1 MPVTAVSQGLLERIA
16 AMQRQLDEVS
26 RAVGRPSD
34 QIRDVNDNVIHM
46 VPGAANPVL
55 GAKNQDVSVSLV
67 AGTVAVTD
75 GQGRDARPISASNF
89 NGPVT
94 GDTTGVHHGEVGT
107 PTELHNHYGDLH
119 GNAYGFHY
127 GPVGDGATQNQI
139 NCLNIYHTGAY
150 GTVHGEVGVPGDLW
164 NAYITVRGKCF
175 AEVGQAGGPFF
186 TTYGDVGNATN
197 FFNLHGTVYAPSA
210 RNLKTDEKPLL
221 AEAGTIVDGVPS
233 ATWRWDP
240 TLKHNDDELHAGP
253 MADDIAK
260 AAPWL
265 IRQSHNPGAALMLS
279 DRDLIG
285 VLWGALREARQ
296 RIAVLEGKPKP

>member
-1 MPVTAVSQGLLERIA
+1 MPVTAVPQGLLEHIA

-34 QIRDVNDNVIHM
+34 QIRDVNDNVVHM

-67 AGTVAVTD
+67 AGAVAVTD
-75 GQGRDARPISASNF
+75 GQGRDARPISASSF

-94 GDTTGVHHGEVGT
+94 GDTTGVHHGNVGVNGL
-107 PTELHNHYGDLH
+107 EFYSHYGDLH
-119 GNAYGFHY
+119 GNSYGFHY

-139 NCLNIYHTGAY
+139 NATNVFANGFFGNVGIPGQNWTLY
-150 GTVHGEVGVPGDLW
+150 GTVV
-164 NAYITVRGKCF
+164 
-175 AEVGQAGGPFF
+175 
-186 TTYGDVGNATN
+186 
-197 FFNLHGTVYAPSA
+197 APSE
-210 RNLKTDEKPLL
+210 RRLKSDEKPLST
-221 AEAGTIVDGVPS
+221 EAGAIIDGVSS

-240 TLKHNDDELHAGP
+240 KFKHNDDELHAGP

-260 AAPWL
+260 VAPWL
-265 IRQSHNPGAALMLS
+265 VRKSPEPGSPLMLS

-296 RIAVLEGKPKP
+296 RITALEGKVKP